1 MESQTVQAGQL
12 ATKKPVDK
20 ATTKTQD
27 KATTKMQD
35 KATTKTQAKPVTK
48 TSTTKP
54 KTAAKSKKKSIAQKK
69 TTKPKKKTSVANASA
84 ETPIKARKMFDDDFA
99 ASLEAD
105 SSDDESPR
113 APVKVS
119 PRKKRS
125 GGQIEKDLITKP
137 IIICCHTSENS
148 LLGGWETL
156 EPAYFTT
163 THLEKQRKNKIAY
176 PFKCGGCTKP
186 FLSGRSVPEGT
197 YKVTTS
203 TTVRCC
209 PNASKPDHECNFGMC
224 TYCFGKLVLEAEKEQ
239 QKQKEDDGGNS
250 KRSSS
255 RESVKE
261 KSAKRAKVVAQ
272 KRK

>member
-1 MESQTVQAGQL
+1 MQSQTVQAGQL
-12 ATKKPVDK
+12 AIEKPAHVDK
-20 ATTKTQD
+20 ATNKTR
-27 KATTKMQD
+27 
-35 KATTKTQAKPVTK
+35 AKPPTK

-54 KTAAKSKKKSIAQKK
+54 RKSAAKPKKKSIANQK
-69 TTKPKKKTSVANASA
+69 TAKPKKKTSVSNASA
-84 ETPIKARKMFDDDFA
+84 ETPIKARKMFDQDFA
-99 ASLEAD
+99 ASLEVD
-105 SSDDESPR
+105 SSDEESPR

-156 EPAYFTT
+156 EPAYFTA

-176 PFKCGGCTKP
+176 PFLCGGCTKP

-197 YKVTTS
+197 YKVTTT

-209 PNASKPDHECNFGMC
+209 PNAAKPDHECNFGMC

-261 KSAKRAKVVAQ
+261 KSAKRAKVGAQ
-272 KRK
+272 RRK